1 MPLIK
6 RLTTLLDPLLVPLQ
20 PLVLLLAR
28 LYLAKV
34 FIASGWLKL
43 TNWSQT
49 LDLFTSEYHVPVL
62 PPMIAAV
69 AGTFGELVFPSLL
82 VLGLFSR
89 PAAVGLFFVNA
100 MAVISYR
107 DVLFS
112 EGFEAA
118 LGQHVLWGC
127 LIAGLAVFG
136 SGVLS
141 VDRLIV
147 GRSSR

>member
-1 MPLIK
+1 MKTLK
-6 RLTTLLDPLLVPLQ
+6 RLITLLDPLLGPLQ
-20 PLVLLLAR
+20 PLALLLAR

-34 FIASGWLKL
+34 FLASGWLKL

-62 PPMIAAV
+62 PPILAAV
-69 AGTFGELVFPSLL
+69 AGTVGELVFPSLL
-82 VLGLFSR
+82 LLGFFSR
-89 PAAVGLFFVNA
+89 PAALGLFCVNA

-107 DVLFS
+107 EVLFS

-136 SGVLS
+136 AGCLS
-141 VDRLIV
+141 IDRLIV
-147 GRSSR
+147 GRSR

>member
-1 MPLIK
+1 MFNLK
-6 RLTTLLDPLLVPLQ
+6 RLTTLLDPLLLPLQ
-20 PLVLLLAR
+20 PVLLLLAR
-28 LYLAKV
+28 LYLARV

-62 PPMIAAV
+62 PPMIAAI

-82 VLGLFSR
+82 LIGFLSR

-118 LGQHVLWGC
+118 IGQHVLWGV
-127 LIAGLAVFG
+127 LASGLAVFG
-136 SGVLS
+136 SGLFS
-141 VDRLIV
+141 LDRLIH
-147 GRSSR
+147 GKQR

>member
-1 MPLIK
+1 MKLVS
-6 RLTTLLDPLLVPLQ
+6 RVSGLLDPLLIPLQ
-20 PLVLLLAR
+20 PLLLLAGR
-28 LYLAKV
+28 VYLAKV

-49 LDLFTSEYHVPVL
+49 LDLFTSEYHVPLL
-62 PPMIAAV
+62 PPPVAAV
-69 AGTFGELVFPSLL
+69 AGTFGELVFPTLL
-82 VLGLFSR
+82 LLGLFSR

-118 LGQHVLWGC
+118 LGQHVLWGVI
-127 LIAGLAVFG
+127 IATLAVFG
-136 SGVLS
+136 SGVVSL
-141 VDRLIV
+141 DRV
-147 GRSSR
+147 VNGKSR

>member
-1 MPLIK
+1 MS
-6 RLTTLLDPLLVPLQ
+6 RVSGLLDPLLIPLQ
-20 PLVLLLAR
+20 PLLLLAGR
-28 LYLAKV
+28 VYLAKV

-49 LDLFTSEYHVPVL
+49 LDLFTSEYHVPLL
-62 PPMIAAV
+62 PPPVAAV
-69 AGTFGELVFPSLL
+69 AGTFGELVFPTLL
-82 VLGLFSR
+82 LLGLFSR

-118 LGQHVLWGC
+118 LGQHVLWGVI
-127 LIAGLAVFG
+127 IATLAVFG
-136 SGVLS
+136 SGVVSL
-141 VDRLIV
+141 DRV
-147 GRSSR
+147 VNGKSR

>member
-1 MPLIK
+1 MKLVS
-6 RLTTLLDPLLVPLQ
+6 RVSGLLDPLLIPLQ
-20 PLVLLLAR
+20 PLLLLAGR
-28 LYLAKV
+28 VYLAKV

-49 LDLFTSEYHVPVL
+49 LDLFTSEYHVPLL
-62 PPMIAAV
+62 PPPVAAV
-69 AGTFGELVFPSLL
+69 AGTFGELVFPTLL
-82 VLGLFSR
+82 LLGLFSR

-118 LGQHVLWGC
+118 LGQHLLWGVI
-127 LIAGLAVFG
+127 IATLAVFG
-136 SGVLS
+136 SGVVSL
-141 VDRLIV
+141 DRVIN
-147 GRSSR
+147 GKSR

>member
-1 MPLIK
+1 MS
-6 RLTTLLDPLLVPLQ
+6 RVSGLLDPLLIPLQ
-20 PLVLLLAR
+20 PLLLLAGR
-28 LYLAKV
+28 VYLAKV

-49 LDLFTSEYHVPVL
+49 LDLFTSEYHVPLL
-62 PPMIAAV
+62 PPPVAAV
-69 AGTFGELVFPSLL
+69 AGTFGELVFPTLL
-82 VLGLFSR
+82 LLGLFSR

-118 LGQHVLWGC
+118 LGQHLLWGVI
-127 LIAGLAVFG
+127 IATLAVFG
-136 SGVLS
+136 SGVVSL
-141 VDRLIV
+141 DRVIN
-147 GRSSR
+147 GKSR